1 MADDQ
6 LTKYCYLRDMRLVC
20 ESLEAVLGL
29 LEDSKCCHFTRMS
42 GSGIS

>member
-20 ESLEAVLGL
+20 ESLEAIFGL
-29 LEDSKCCHFTRMS
+29 LEDSKGCHVAIMS